1 MNIDKEKNDITGMPT
16 LATALG
22 MRFYST
28 DAPDTC
34 RAEMDVDSRTRQPF
48 GVISGG
54 ATLALAETLA
64 GLGSL
69 AACPGKR
76 CAGISVTGHHMKA
89 VEEGDTVVA
98 VARLIHRG
106 HKIHVWN
113 VDVTNNAGELVS
125 SVSVTNY
132 ITSQPN
138 DIGKKK

>member
-1 MNIDKEKNDITGMPT
+1 MPT

-28 DAPDTC
+28 EDPDTC
-34 RAEMDVDSRTRQPF
+34 GAEMDVDSRTRQPF

-64 GLGSL
+64 GIGSL

-76 CAGISVTGHHMKA
+76 CAGISVTGNHVKA
-89 VEEGDTVVA
+89 VQEGDTVTA
-98 VARLIHRG
+98 VARIIHRG

-113 VDVTNNAGELVS
+113 VDITNSSGELVS

-132 ITSQPN
+132 ITSLPN
-138 DIGKKK
+138 NIVKER